1 MECTMR
7 KCSLCKV
14 EILDSTNNCPLCH
27 NILEWDGVEVEGM
40 YPDARIVLR
49 KNRIMEN
56 IVLFVSIVAFVVV
69 VSLGKL
75 LQWDFAWSLLV
86 GLGLLYLNGVMRF
99 TFSGKS
105 TYMFRM
111 TFSIV
116 FLFVVLLLAD
126 FITGWQGWGINIVY
140 PSMVILLVLGIVLRM
155 CINHKTWYSYI
166 VPLLGT
172 VVLGAIGMIL
182 YVVKI
187 ITFPYVAWAAAGL
200 SLFVF
205 LGVVIIGDYRA
216 RTELKRRFHI

>member
-1 MECTMR
+1 MR
-7 KCSLCKV
+7 KCRMCKV

-75 LQWDFAWSLLV
+75 LQWDLAWSLLV

-116 FLFVVLLLAD
+116 FLFVLLLLAD

-155 CINHKTWYSYI
+155 CINHRTWYSYI

-172 VVLGAIGMIL
+172 VILGAIGMIL
-182 YVVKI
+182 YATKI
-187 ITFPYVAWAAAGL
+187 ITFPYVAWAAAGI
-200 SLFVF
+200 SSFVF
-205 LGVVIIGDYRA
+205 LGIVIIGDYRA